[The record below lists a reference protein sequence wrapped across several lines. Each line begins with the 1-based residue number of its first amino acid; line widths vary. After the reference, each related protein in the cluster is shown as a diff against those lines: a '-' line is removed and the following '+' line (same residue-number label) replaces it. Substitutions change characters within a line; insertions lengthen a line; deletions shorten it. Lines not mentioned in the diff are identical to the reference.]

1 MRRLI
6 ELSAIV
12 ADQKAQP
19 RTSILV
25 DKVAEYTEDMQ
36 RGDKFPPLVVFY
48 DGAKYWLADGFH
60 RYYAASGAEE
70 KSLACDVHDGTLR
83 DAILYSCGANSAH
96 GVRRTNQDKQRA
108 VAKLLEDAEWSHWS
122 DAEIARRCS
131 VSDPMVAKL
140 RKEIGAVTLNSQSEE
155 PRTYVTKHG
164 TETVMN
170 TAAIGR
176 KPREIEQQ
184 PSEIA
189 DTLEDIRRCIDFMPE
204 ARAAVAAFPA
214 DKFYFF
220 PLSELDEMAKWMVD
234 FAAAWRAKMEEKARA
249 AAS

>member
-19 RTSILV
+19 RTAILV

-36 RGDKFPPLVVFY
+36 RGDRFPPLVVFF
-48 DGAKYWLADGFH
+48 DGTKYWLADGFH
-60 RYYAASGAEE
+60 RYYAASGAEVA
-70 KSLACDVHDGTLR
+70 SLACDVHDGTLR
-83 DAILYSCGANSAH
+83 DAILYSCGANASH
-96 GVRRTNQDKQRA
+96 GLRRTNQDKQRA
-108 VAKLLEDAEWSHWS
+108 VAKLLEDPEWSHWS
-122 DAEIARRCS
+122 AEEIARRCA
-131 VSDPMVAKL
+131 VSGDFVLKL
-140 RKEIGAVTLNSQSEE
+140 KKDFLVTSDKGSE
-155 PRTYVTKHG
+155 VTRVDKHG
-164 TETVMN
+164 NVSTMN
-170 TAAIGR
+170 TANIGR

-189 DTLEDIRRCIDFMPE
+189 DTLEDIRRCIDFMPDP
-204 ARAAVAAFPA
+204 RAAVAVFPA

-220 PLSELDEMAKWMVD
+220 PLSELDEMAKWMAD
-234 FAAAWRAKMEEKARA
+234 FAAAWRAQMEEKARA